1 MIGGERAGTVTVTV
15 EGLFTVFEATANAT
29 GGLVRLAVYGAGEEG
44 YLGVMQPW
52 SEGLYLRRRMTRREL
67 AAMPRNIE
75 YAAPVGEG
83 GRHEEARKEEIFAP
97 IALAEVSPVEA
108 PEEVSEEA
116 PEEVSGERGDELLWF
131 TRPDGTLTAFD
142 GKSSLVAIPAEL
154 RRNESRTVLK
164 ELNGRT
170 YMLFRY

>member
-1 MIGGERAGTVTVTV
+1 MIGGERAGTLTVTV

-83 GRHEEARKEEIFAP
+83 GRHEEARKEETSVP
-97 IALAEVSPVEA
+97 VALAEVSPVEA
-108 PEEVSEEA
+108 AEEVS
-116 PEEVSGERGDELLWF
+116 EEVSGERDDELLWF

-154 RRNESRTVLK
+154 RRNEPRTVLK

>member
-1 MIGGERAGTVTVTV
+1 MIGGERAGTLTVTV

-75 YAAPVGEG
+75 YAAPVGESE
-83 GRHEEARKEEIFAP
+83 RQEEARKEETSAP
-97 IALAEVSPVEA
+97 VALAEVSPVEA
-108 PEEVSEEA
+108 TEEVS
-116 PEEVSGERGDELLWF
+116 EEVSGERDDELLWF

-154 RRNESRTVLK
+154 RRNEPRTVLK

>member
-1 MIGGERAGTVTVTV
+1 MEYPLMIGGERAGTVTVTV

-29 GGLVRLAVYGAGEEG
+29 GDLVRLAVYGAGEEG

-52 SEGLYLRRRMTRREL
+52 SKGLYLRRRMTRREL

-75 YAAPVGEG
+75 YAAPVGEA
-83 GRHEEARKEEIFAP
+83 GRHEDARKEEISAP
-97 IALAEVSPVEA
+97 VALAEVSPVEA
-108 PEEVSEEA
+108 PEEVF
-116 PEEVSGERGDELLWF
+116 GERDDELLWF

-154 RRNESRTVLK
+154 RRNEPRTVLK